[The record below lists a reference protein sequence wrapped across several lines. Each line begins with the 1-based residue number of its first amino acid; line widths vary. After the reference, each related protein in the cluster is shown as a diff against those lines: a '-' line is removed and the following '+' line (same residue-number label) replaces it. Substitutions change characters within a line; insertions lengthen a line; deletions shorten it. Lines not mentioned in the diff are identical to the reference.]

1 MTQHEQ
7 VISALE
13 ANGGYATLGQLY
25 HLIDFSSWGT
35 ETPHASVRR
44 IVQNRKE
51 IFKIRPGL
59 WALESYREQ
68 LPVHILPSSNMPQVE
83 NEKYNHSYYQGL
95 LLEIGNMRKFTT
107 YVPAQDK
114 NQLFLN
120 KKLGDIAQSTTCPP
134 FTYDHVQKRAR
145 TIDVIWFNTRQYPAT
160 VYEVEHSTDFQNSL
174 LKFVELQDF
183 NVQFRV
189 VADKARKRLFES
201 KISQAAFEPIA
212 KRVKFINYDD
222 ISKTHQHEFEITE
235 IDL

>member
-1 MTQHEQ
+1 MTQHEE

-13 ANGGYATLGQLY
+13 DNGGYATLGQLY
-25 HLIDFSSWGT
+25 QRLDFSSWKT
-35 ETPHASVRR
+35 KTPHASVRR
-44 IVQNRKE
+44 IVQDRRE

-68 LPVHILPSSNMPQVE
+68 LPPQILPT
-83 NEKYNHSYYQGL
+83 EKTSHGEQNKYTHSYYQGL

-120 KKLGDIAQSTTCPP
+120 QKLDDIAQSTKCPP
-134 FTYDHVQKRAR
+134 FTYDHVLRRAK

-183 NVQFRV
+183 NIQFRI
-189 VADKARKRLFES
+189 VADKARKRLFEN
-201 KISQAAFEPIA
+201 KISQSAFESIIE
-212 KRVKFINYDD
+212 RVKFITYDNL
-222 ISKTHQHEFEITE
+222 SKIHQHEFEMTG